1 MAGPV
6 RRGGLLAL
14 LLLSGCITVQSSVR
28 VVAPDQVD
36 DCRYLADV
44 TGSGFGGLFAGENA
58 RRAAEQEALDAAEEL
73 GATHV
78 AWYSSEAGFVSSVAG
93 RAYRCPRA
101 PKEAP

>member
-44 TGSGFGGLFAGENA
+44 TGSGFGGLFAG
-58 RRAAEQEALDAAEEL
+58 
-73 GATHV
+73 
-78 AWYSSEAGFVSSVAG
+78 
-93 RAYRCPRA
+93 
-101 PKEAP
+101 